1 MSGLRRKGKGIVWNV
16 CVPEELA
23 LKVELFL
30 AAGGPKPIYGLRS
43 QIICA
48 LLTKWVSEQAVQ
60 PTQPIASAPFTTAT
74 EKVSA

>member
-1 MSGLRRKGKGIVWNV
+1 MVGLRRKGKGTVWNV

-48 LLTKWVSEQAVQ
+48 LLQRWVTEQTALAQQ
-60 PTQPIASAPFTTAT
+60 PATNSIQT
-74 EKVSA
+74 EKVPL